1 MDRLL
6 WYMWNSSLY
15 PICFVCLCSIP
26 QLFGL
31 KTLYLLMSVHC
42 RKWLFSTPTVDIMHA
57 SAGHLKWP
65 CWLQLAYEQKGWH
78 LPMAVADVYLLR
90 QISFALGKCSAIVRW
105 RAGRVWNVWV
115 TGTRGWINKNIKLKT
130 DNKCKTK
137 LKNHSDNG
145 NAVNQMIFKPFA
157 KFVF

>member
-6 WYMWNSSLY
+6 WYMWNSSRY

-31 KTLYLLMSVHC
+31 RTLYLLMSVHC
-42 RKWLFSTPTVDIMHA
+42 RKWFFSTPTVDMHA
-57 SAGHLKWP
+57 CICWTSEMSSRCN
-65 CWLQLAYEQKGWH
+65 CWLQLAYEQKGRH

-115 TGTRGWINKNIKLKT
+115 TGTRGWINKNLKLKT

-137 LKNHSDNG
+137 RKNHSDNG
-145 NAVNQMIFKPFA
+145 NAVNQMIF
-157 KFVF
+157 